1 MYLSNIG
8 GVFMIEQ
15 QQKLVLSPY
24 MEIYELVIPKD
35 NLLRQIKELVDF
47 SFIYDE
53 LLANYCL
60 DNGRNAV
67 PPIRM
72 FKYLLLKSIYD
83 LSDVD
88 VVERSKYD
96 MSFKYFLDMAPE
108 DEVINPSSLTKFRKL
123 RLKDMNLL
131 DMLIAKTVQLALEK
145 GIIKSKS
152 IIVDATHTKSRY
164 NQKTPRQVL
173 QEQSKNLRRSIYETD
188 ETMKEKFPDK
198 NTEDSLEKEL
208 KYCKQLIDVVKGNEE
223 ICRYPKVQEKL
234 NLLEESVTDDMEH
247 LETSKDEDAKTGHKT
262 ADTSFFGYKTH
273 IAMTEE
279 RIITAATITS
289 GEKID
294 GKELPKLVQKSKAA
308 GIQIE
313 SVIGDMA
320 YSEKKNI
327 EAAKECGYEL
337 IAKLN
342 PVITQGNRRKEDEFE
357 FNKDAG
363 MYQCK
368 AGHLAIHKYFDKR
381 KKDKKNKN
389 PRMVYFFDIEKC
401 KCCPYRDGCY
411 KEGAK
416 KKTYTETI
424 ICDSHSEQVKFQETE
439 HFKEKMRERY
449 KIEAKNSE
457 LKHRHGYG
465 VASSSGLICMEMQG
479 AMTIFAV
486 NLKRII
492 KLMNEK

>member
-67 PPIRM
+67 PPLRM

-289 GEKID
+289 GEKTD

-401 KCCPYRDGCY
+401 KCCPYRGGCY